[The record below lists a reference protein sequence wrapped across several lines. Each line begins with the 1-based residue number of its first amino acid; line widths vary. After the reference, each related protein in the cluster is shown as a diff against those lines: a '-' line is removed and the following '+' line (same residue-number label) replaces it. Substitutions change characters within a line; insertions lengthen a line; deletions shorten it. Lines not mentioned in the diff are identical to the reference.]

1 MEHACARP
9 RDDFALLDDAD
20 LGRIIQPVPHE
31 ITVQDQAGNDDSA
44 SAIPAEHQL
53 IFSTMAPGPAQKRLA
68 IAVVLCLLI
77 VFVLIEAGPLA
88 RVQTH
93 AVAAFVPAYATA
105 MFVCDSITAILLF
118 VQFSVLRSRAI
129 LVIASGYLFTAL
141 ILIPWILTFPGVF
154 VPGGLVGGLQ
164 SPSWLYFVQHAGL
177 PLFVIGYALSK
188 DADPNKQ
195 AWQGTTG
202 AAIALSIV
210 LTAALV
216 LASAFVC
223 IAGEVL
229 LPRVV
234 SNSLQL
240 SPLWPYFGLPVG
252 LLSVVALLV
261 LGARR
266 RSMLD
271 LWLIVVMCLYAIEM
285 PLSYYP
291 TPTRFSIGW
300 YTVRISGFVSS
311 TLVLIVLL
319 YEIEALYTR
328 LLGTVFT
335 HRREREARLMTGD
348 AVAATIAH
356 EVRQPLT
363 SMITSADAGFRFLD
377 RPIPNVDRAKEA
389 LKQIAADG
397 HRAGA
402 VVGSTRAIFKNAPR
416 IRSVLDVNELIRD
429 ALALERFDLQKH
441 QILVQIEPKEPL
453 PPVVGDRVQLQQVLI
468 NLILNATDAMATEDG
483 PRVLSVRSE
492 PNIGG
497 GVVISVA
504 DTGKGIN
511 SEDMERIFNPRFT
524 TKSDGMGLGLSIC
537 RAIVEAHNGC
547 LWVTQN
553 IPQGAV
559 FQFSLRADRP

>member
-1 MEHACARP
+1 
-9 RDDFALLDDAD
+9 
-20 LGRIIQPVPHE
+20 VPHD

-44 SAIPAEHQL
+44 SAIPEEQQL
-53 IFSTMAPGPAQKRLA
+53 IFSTLAPGPAQKRLA
-68 IAVVLCLLI
+68 VAVVLCLLI
-77 VFVLIEAGPLA
+77 VFVLIEVGPLA

-154 VPGGLVGGLQ
+154 VPDGLLGGLQ

-188 DADPNKQ
+188 DGDTNNQ
-195 AWQGTTG
+195 AWQGSTR
-202 AAIALSIV
+202 AAIALSVV
-210 LTAALV
+210 LTVALV
-216 LASAFVC
+216 LALAFVC
-223 IAGEVL
+223 IAGAAI

-234 SNSLQL
+234 NDSLNL
-240 SPLWPYFGLPVG
+240 SPLWPYVGLPVG
-252 LLSVVALLV
+252 LLSVIALLV
-261 LGARR
+261 LGSRR

-291 TPTRFSIGW
+291 TPIRFSIGW

-311 TLVLIVLL
+311 TFVLIVLL

-328 LLGTVFT
+328 LLGTVFV

-377 RPIPNVDRAKEA
+377 RPVPNVDRAKEA

-429 ALALERFDLQKH
+429 ALALEQFDLQKH

-453 PPVVGDRVQLQQVLI
+453 PAVVGDRVQLQQVLI

-497 GVVISVA
+497 GVVISIA

-511 SEDMERIFNPRFT
+511 SEDLERIFTPRFT

-553 IPQGAV
+553 LPQGAV